1 MFVEYVNT
9 LNEDFNPSDIIRSK
23 GLKIQNEIY
32 RKQGVEYIFYTVD
45 DCIKARFLLKEYK
58 TSIADNKLFVWFE

>member
-9 LNEDFNPSDIIRSK
+9 LNEDFSPSDIIRSK

-58 TSIADNKLFVWFE
+58 TSIADNKLIVWFE

>member
-9 LNEDFNPSDIIRSK
+9 LNEDFSPSDIIRSK

-45 DCIKARFLLKEYK
+45 DCIKARFLLK
-58 TSIADNKLFVWFE
+58 

>member
-9 LNEDFNPSDIIRSK
+9 LNEDFSPSDIIRSK

-32 RKQGVEYIFYTVD
+32 RKQGVEYVFYSVD
-45 DCIKARFLLKEYK
+45 DCIKARFLLKGYK

>member
-9 LNEDFNPSDIIRSK
+9 LNEDFSPSDIIRSK